1 MDMDIKLV
9 TPRRLELLLP
19 PWKGGVLT
27 AWPRGLVKRADMK
40 RSASHPPDVL
50 MAPQAGFEPATYRLT
65 AECSTV
71 ELLRIIK
78 TPQRPILPGSYPP
91 STFGAGR
98 LYFCVRYG
106 NRCGPSA
113 IVARLINYLII
124 IAVINCLLWSLLS
137 GWYFLIILFLF
148 LADKNA

>member
-1 MDMDIKLV
+1 MF
-9 TPRRLELLLP
+9 
-19 PWKGGVLT
+19 G
-27 AWPRGLVKRADMK
+27 
-40 RSASHPPDVL
+40 SHPLDVL

-71 ELLRIIK
+71 ELLRIIYK
-78 TPQRPILPGSYPP
+78 IPQRPILPGSYPP

-113 IVARLINYLII
+113 IVAGSFSF
-124 IAVINCLLWSLLS
+124 VLL
-137 GWYFLIILFLF
+137 
-148 LADKNA
+148 KNK